1 MVMTTL
7 GGAQAQISGLAWLPR
22 EEALLLMQGPS
33 DDQDAASFCG
43 GALPVLSPPGA
54 HNVSGSAFA
63 LAADKHSCHKS
74 AEAHSSKMAQLL

>member
-7 GGAQAQISGLAWLPR
+7 GGAQAQISRLAWLPR

-33 DDQDAASFCG
+33 DHQDAASFF
-43 GALPVLSPPGA
+43 GALPILSPPGA
-54 HNVSGSAFA
+54 HNVSGLAFA